1 MEEKQSA
8 ARSCSME
15 REREW
20 AAASPKARVAK
31 NKARLRAYE
40 QMLTQDQN
48 QQEKAAEI

>member
-8 ARSCSME
+8 ARSRSME

-20 AAASPKARVAK
+20 AGASPKARVAK

-40 QMLTQDQN
+40 QMLTKYQN
-48 QQEKAAEI
+48 LQ